1 MKFTVEDLST
11 VKKIVHVEIP
21 EDVVTEELNKAYK
34 ELKKT
39 AKVKGFRPGKAPR
52 TVLERVYKQEVKAD
66 VASKLIQE
74 SVFKAVLDAGLKIV
88 APPRIDPPELEDQ
101 KPYLYDATVETNP
114 EIADIDFKGLSLT
127 KNLYETG
134 DMEVETQLKMIQRNF
149 ATQKPIEENR
159 PVRDK
164 DFVLIDYEGF
174 KDGAPFA
181 DTRKTENFTLK
192 IGAGTILK
200 AFDDQ
205 LIGMTIGESREFSV
219 SFPEDYFNPALS
231 GLNLSFQVS
240 VKEIREE
247 ILPEIN
253 DDLARK
259 MGAFETLDD
268 VKKLIRDNVQDGYER
283 RAEQEMSEQI
293 FTALIEKTAF
303 EVPDALVDM
312 ELEGIISE
320 TEQSLKYQNMSLED
334 LGMTRENLAE
344 KYRDVAEKQVR
355 RHLILG
361 KIMDQEKLELSDED
375 LEKGIDEM
383 AKTVRQPVEQIKKFY
398 QSNPD
403 KMDVFKHT
411 LLEKQVLRLIVSH
424 STVENVVPQA
434 ETKPSELVE

>member
-1 MKFTVEDLST
+1 
-11 VKKIVHVEIP
+11 
-21 EDVVTEELNKAYK
+21 
-34 ELKKT
+34 
-39 AKVKGFRPGKAPR
+39 
-52 TVLERVYKQEVKAD
+52 
-66 VASKLIQE
+66 
-74 SVFKAVLDAGLKIV
+74 
-88 APPRIDPPELEDQ
+88 
-101 KPYLYDATVETNP
+101 
-114 EIADIDFKGLSLT
+114 
-127 KNLYETG
+127 
-134 DMEVETQLKMIQRNF
+134 
-149 ATQKPIEENR
+149 
-159 PVRDK
+159 
-164 DFVLIDYEGF
+164 VLIDYEGF